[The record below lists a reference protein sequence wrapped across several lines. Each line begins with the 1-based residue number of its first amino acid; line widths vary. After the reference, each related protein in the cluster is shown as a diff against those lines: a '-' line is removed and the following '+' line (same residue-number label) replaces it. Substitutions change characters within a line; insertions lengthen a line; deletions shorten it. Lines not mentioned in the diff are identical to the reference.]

1 MGVQA
6 TGSQGHPS
14 RLPRHSSSQ
23 CQEPSRSTFLQGKVF
38 WILHESQ
45 KNLITGNG
53 RASPLDGNLCSLLNL
68 GRPQLKQV
76 TSHIFLAQLIFLSL
90 RVLHF
95 CNLSRLYPVQSLKHI
110 SCRKDSGQ
118 SGWWQLSK
126 FSMKSTK
133 CHFLPPLLKLGK
145 PYQFPFLFN
154 SCVFA
159 DGPATVEHTHQNAG
173 TTPDQFVF

>member
-1 MGVQA
+1 M
-6 TGSQGHPS
+6 
-14 RLPRHSSSQ
+14 
-23 CQEPSRSTFLQGKVF
+23 
-38 WILHESQ
+38 
-45 KNLITGNG
+45 ITGNG
-53 RASPLDGNLCSLLNL
+53 RASPLDGNLCSLLHL

-76 TSHIFLAQLIFLSL
+76 ASTSFWHSSFFSSSPS
-90 RVLHF
+90 F
-95 CNLSRLYPVQSLKHI
+95 CNFSRFYSVQSLNNI

-126 FSMKSTK
+126 FPSFHDSMASTM

-145 PYQFPFLFN
+145 PYQFPFPFN